1 MAHGDTLSPK
11 QIHFAALVGTE
22 NKSQTDAY
30 IASYNVKKMTRRM
43 ASTEASAL
51 MKIPKIKE
59 RVEKLRHDVS
69 VSKHAII
76 SHDRDWI
83 VSQVTDIV
91 GDEDARDAD
100 KLRALEILSKISGL
114 YDDSKTQVVIEQR
127 SSDELKAEL
136 KEKLSRYLGVAS

>member
-1 MAHGDTLSPK
+1 MAHGDTLTPK
-11 QIHFAALVGTE
+11 QIHFAALVGSE
-22 NKSQTDAY
+22 NKSQTEAY
-30 IASYNVKKMTRRM
+30 LASYNCKKMSRRM

-76 SHDRDWI
+76 AHDRDWI
-83 VSQVTDIV
+83 ISKVTDIV
-91 GDEDARDAD
+91 GDPDARHAD
-100 KLRALEILSKISGL
+100 KLRALEILAKISGL
-114 YDDSKTQVVIEQR
+114 YDDSNQVVIEHR

-136 KEKLSRYLGVAS
+136 KEKLSKYLGVAS

>member
-11 QIHFAALVGTE
+11 QIHFAALVGSE
-22 NKSQTDAY
+22 NKTQTDAY
-30 IASYNVKKMTRRM
+30 LASYNVKKMTRRM

-76 SHDRDWI
+76 AHDRDWI
-83 VSQVTDIV
+83 ISQVTDIV

-127 SSDELKAEL
+127 SSTELKAEL
-136 KEKLSRYLGVAS
+136 KEKLSKYLGVAS

>member
-11 QIHFAALVGTE
+11 QIHFAALVGSE
-22 NKSQTDAY
+22 NKSQTEAY
-30 IASYNVKKMTRRM
+30 LASYNCKKMTRRM

-76 SHDRDWI
+76 AHDRDWI
-83 VSQVTDIV
+83 ISKVTDIV
-91 GDEDARDAD
+91 GDEDARHAD
-100 KLRALEILSKISGL
+100 KLRALEILAKISGL
-114 YDDSKTQVVIEQR
+114 YDDSNQVVIEHR
-127 SSDELKAEL
+127 TSDELKAEL
-136 KEKLSRYLGVAS
+136 KEKLSKYLGVAS

>member
-11 QIHFAALVGTE
+11 QIHFAALVGSE
-22 NKSQTDAY
+22 NKTQTDAY
-30 IASYNVKKMTRRM
+30 LASYNVKKMTRRM

-76 SHDRDWI
+76 AHDRDWI
-83 VSQVTDIV
+83 ISKVTDIV
-91 GDEDARDAD
+91 GDEDARHAD
-100 KLRALEILSKISGL
+100 KLRALEILAKISGL
-114 YDDSKTQVVIEQR
+114 YDDSNQVVIEHR
-127 SSDELKAEL
+127 TSDELKAEL
-136 KEKLSRYLGVAS
+136 KEKLSKYLGVVS

>member
-11 QIHFAALVGTE
+11 QIHFAALVGSE
-22 NKSQTDAY
+22 NKSQTEAY
-30 IASYNVKKMTRRM
+30 LASYNCKKMTRRM

-76 SHDRDWI
+76 AHDRDWI
-83 VSQVTDIV
+83 ISKVTDIV
-91 GDEDARDAD
+91 GDVDARHAD
-100 KLRALEILSKISGL
+100 KLRALEILAKISGL
-114 YDDSKTQVVIEQR
+114 YDDSNQVVIEHR
-127 SSDELKAEL
+127 TSDELKAEL
-136 KEKLSRYLGVAS
+136 KEKLSKYLGVAS